1 MLRPTKSQMN
11 ARIVDCA
18 AGLFAKHGF
27 ENTSLQQIAD
37 AIGYSK
43 TGLLYR
49 YPSKKAI
56 YEAGFQAGRDHVT
69 ALLASV
75 EGMRPGIRRD
85 RTVVASYVDFT
96 FEWPGVSAFANRLSG
111 AEESTEPQLMEIAL
125 LIYQALG
132 TDPFKAKAQRIVRIT
147 LAFSGLGIA
156 AISAVRLGQQ
166 KEWRND
172 IIASAMNALGH

>member
-1 MLRPTKSQMN
+1 MN
-11 ARIVDCA
+11 AQIVDRA

-27 ENTSLQQIAD
+27 DNTSLQQIAD

-49 YPSKKAI
+49 FPSKAAI
-56 YEAGFQAGRDHVT
+56 YEAGFQAGLDHVT

-85 RTVVASYVDFT
+85 RTVIASYVDFT

-111 AEESTEPQLMEIAL
+111 TEESTEPRLMEIAL
-125 LIYQALG
+125 LIYKALG
-132 TDPFKAKAQRIVRIT
+132 TDPQKAKTQRIVRIT
-147 LAFSGLGIA
+147 VAFSGLGIA
-156 AISAVRLGQQ
+156 AMAAVRLGQQ
-166 KEWRND
+166 KEWRSD
-172 IIASAMNALGH
+172 IIESAMKALVH

>member
-1 MLRPTKSQMN
+1 M
-11 ARIVDCA
+11 
-18 AGLFAKHGF
+18 
-27 ENTSLQQIAD
+27 
-37 AIGYSK
+37 
-43 TGLLYR
+43 
-49 YPSKKAI
+49 
-56 YEAGFQAGRDHVT
+56 T

-111 AEESTEPQLMEIAL
+111 SEESTEPQLMEIAL

-156 AISAVRLGQQ
+156 AISAVRLGRQ
-166 KEWRND
+166 KEWRDD